1 MFHRLYQINKN
12 FNLLMKLI
20 LKKRYY
26 VMSQKRA
33 LKAWKEEFINQWQY

>member
-20 LKKRYY
+20 DY

>member
-20 LKKRYY
+20 VKKRYY
-26 VMSQKRA
+26 VMSQK
-33 LKAWKEEFINQWQY
+33 KEPSKPGKKNL

>member
-1 MFHRLYQINKN
+1 MFHRLYQKNKN

-20 LKKRYY
+20 VKKRYY

>member
-20 LKKRYY
+20 VKKRYY

-33 LKAWKEEFINQWQY
+33 LNAWKEEFINQWQY